1 MRIVPDSTVNLYA
14 NVDIDMG
21 SGVQIAFSSIAN
33 QRSYFN
39 SKIVR
44 TNTPCTVIKKTGRLR
59 LEVTG
64 SVVSGC
70 NYISFVNPSFDN
82 KTIYAR
88 ITDYEYINNECT
100 EISYLIDFWQTWMF
114 DVSYERCGIARQY
127 LNETDYTKAV
137 ANPYDPS
144 IYAFQTSETLPVE
157 KTMEKLYSYDCTNDG
172 TADSQDGDYMFMSHN
187 IGNSNIA
194 DYLKGVQG
202 VAGDSNSFTTQY
214 NVYFIAPFTPPSVT
228 NWDAL
233 LSQIIGAGGWVSE
246 PNSREAES
254 LANNTRVHGYFY
266 SNFAKPYYIL
276 AIGSNRDT
284 IQDTL
289 IDYLTEWSVIDN
301 IIAIYNMPIQMF
313 VNSMNGIADVDLEES
328 SMTNYDSLTH
338 LDYTYKT
345 SYANR
350 ANQTYAPHCQKLYT
364 SPYSYF
370 RMENPSGDA
379 KEFRFEDF
387 VDIRGGSSNTAKFR
401 AIMDL
406 NCKPSLVVMPYKY
419 KFLNN
424 IDASISGGTNYHPAI
439 SANFNLL
446 ERMEFKEFP
455 QVPYVTDGYLAYLAS
470 EVNRSMGSYTA
481 NAGLTLADQYAG
493 AAVDKS
499 IYENQMKGTNWNWGG
514 NTIGS
519 ASDIAGKVAG
529 KNYAG
534 AGSAGAG
541 FIGSGYSYLAT
552 QEGNRKGIEL
562 ANDTMTMAENNIK
575 LNTSAGH
582 DFLGGNKG
590 ALDYMYGMTK
600 SAHAQDIYY
609 AGTQGG
615 LYNYLC
621 GTSIIDIRMTRVW
634 LKDSILKAY
643 DEYFLTYGYNV
654 TGLIDIPYVI
664 KYTLGQSGNDNLPHW
679 EQVNGKYSTYVQ
691 TQDCHV
697 THSMLPVANTIE
709 AMFNSGVRMLKGET
723 L

>member
-1 MRIVPDSTVNLYA
+1 MRIQPDSTITLYSG
-14 NVDIDMG
+14 VDIDMS

-33 QRSYFN
+33 QNTYFA
-39 SKIVR
+39 SKVVM
-44 TNTPCTVIKKTGRLR
+44 TETPCTVVKKTGRIR
-59 LEVTG
+59 LEVAG
-64 SVVSGC
+64 SVVKNC
-70 NYISFVNPSFDN
+70 NYLSFVNPSFDN
-82 KTIYAR
+82 KRIYAR
-88 ITDYEYINNECT
+88 IVDYDYINNECT
-100 EISYLIDFWQTWMF
+100 EIEWLIDYFQTWMF
-114 DVSYERCGIARQY
+114 DISYERCGIQREY
-127 LNETDYTKAV
+127 LSESEYTKAV

-144 IYAFQTSETLPVE
+144 IYAFQTSESLPVD
-157 KTMEKLYSYDCTNDG
+157 KSMEKLYSYDCTSDG

-187 IGNSNIA
+187 IANSSIA

-233 LSQIIGAGGWVSE
+233 LAQIIGAGGWVSE

-350 ANQTYAPHCQKLYT
+350 TNQTYVPHCQKLYT

-370 RMENPSGDA
+370 RMENPSGDV

-387 VDIRGGSSNTAKFR
+387 VDIRGGSSTTAKFR

-481 NAGLTLADQYAG
+481 NAGLALADQYAS

-499 IYENQMKGTNWNWGG
+499 IYENQKTGTNWNWGG
-514 NTIGS
+514 KTISS
-519 ASDIAGKVAG
+519 ASNIAGSFAE
-529 KNYAG
+529 KNIGG
-534 AGSAGAG
+534 AASGTAG
-541 FIGSGYSYLAT
+541 FIGSGYAYLSS
-552 QEGNRKGIEL
+552 QENNRRGIEL
-562 ANDTMTMAENNIK
+562 ATDAMTMADNNIK
-575 LNTSAGH
+575 LNTTAGH

-621 GTSIIDIRMTRVW
+621 GTSILDIRITRVW

-643 DEYFLTYGYNV
+643 DEFFLTYGYNQ
-654 TGLIDIPYVI
+654 TGKIDIPHVI
-664 KYTLGQSGNDNLPHW
+664 KYMQGSSSNDELPHW
-679 EQVNGKYSTYVQ
+679 EQVNGKYSTYIK
-691 TQDCHV
+691 THDCHV
-697 THSMLPVANTIE
+697 THSLLPVTMAIE